1 MKERQVQTYK
11 ERMAIISS
19 VDETDA
25 FDLTKAL
32 MEAKSSEL
40 ETVNDTAQSAYDEIA
55 ARLRKAY
62 DQ

>member
-32 MEAKSSEL
+32 METKSSEL